1 MSPKP
6 VKILLTGLPGC
17 GKTTAIT
24 QIASRL
30 DKGKIAGFY
39 TEEIRE
45 GDRRKGFRWA
55 RFDGLSGILAHTN
68 IKSPYKVGKY
78 HVELAD
84 FEKSVVP
91 ILDVK
96 QTNIELFIID
106 EIGKME
112 CLSRKFVAVVREL
125 LTSDKPALAT
135 IAQKGAGFI
144 SEVKNYPDVTLLK
157 LTSSN
162 RDEVTSEVIQRLSFL
177 KRSL

>member
-1 MSPKP
+1 MSSKP
-6 VKILLTGLPGC
+6 IKILLTGLPNC

-24 QIASRL
+24 KVAGNL
-30 DKGKIAGFY
+30 DQGKIAGFY

-45 GDRRKGFRWA
+45 GNKRKGFRWA
-55 RFDGLSGILAHTN
+55 RFDGPSGILAHTN
-68 IKSPYKVGKY
+68 FKSPYKVGKY
-78 HVELAD
+78 RVNLAG

-96 QTNIELFIID
+96 QASIELFIID

-112 CLSRKFVAVVREL
+112 CLSRKFIAAIREL
-125 LTSDKPALAT
+125 LASDKLVLAT

-144 SEVKNYPDVTLLK
+144 SEVKSYPEVTLLK

-162 RDEVTSEVIQRLSFL
+162 RDEVTSEVIQMLSFL